1 MLTGSLRRAFWDVPQ
16 RFPIRMPGW
25 EMKCEHNWFT
35 IRKRYLYSYICIIY
49 MCIYGHNSPQSTVTK
64 TQGSAFGSHGLLTV
78 LLGNVRILWGPWF
91 VLSKFQ
97 KRRVKAEHC
106 PVPLT
111 TGDRR
116 SGATWSFV
124 LLGQWLTF
132 RLWGFTYLAGKL
144 GLRWFFHFWLS
155 HLFFSPVVGIV
166 LFHSPNH
173 QPIVVFVRVSS
184 DRWHVH

>member
-1 MLTGSLRRAFWDVPQ
+1 MY
-16 RFPIRMPGW
+16 
-25 EMKCEHNWFT
+25 H
-35 IRKRYLYSYICIIY
+35 LYVYIN
-49 MCIYGHNSPQSTVTK
+49 GHNSPQSTVTK

-106 PVPLT
+106 PVLLT

-132 RLWGFTYLAGKL
+132 RLWGFTMFYISSRKTWAEVIFSFLAESV
-144 GLRWFFHFWLS
+144 FFFLAS
-155 HLFFSPVVGIV
+155 TGYSPFSFTKPSTNHCICSGIK
-166 LFHSPNH
+166 
-173 QPIVVFVRVSS
+173 
-184 DRWHVH
+184 W